1 MDGRRIASLTR
12 RWRAP
17 RAKGGRWLAVPALVL
32 ALGACGTSGTSAAQ
46 SGNAT
51 TAGSGAS
58 AGTASSA
65 MSAYTSCL
73 AQNGVTL
80 PTPSAGPGGGAGQGG
95 TPPSAQGGTRPQG
108 ARPSGSP
115 PSGMP
120 NGGQDAGAPGGGA
133 PGGALSTAAPAGV
146 DAQTWAKAR
155 TACASLA
162 PTPPAGQTAAPSAQ
176 PTS

>member
-1 MDGRRIASLTR
+1 MDGRRIASVTR
-12 RWRAP
+12 RWRAS

-32 ALGACGTSGTSAAQ
+32 ALGACGSGGTSTAQ
-46 SGNAT
+46 TGNAT
-51 TAGSGAS
+51 TAGSS
-58 AGTASSA
+58 ARGTSA

-80 PTPSAGPGGGAGQGG
+80 PTPSAGPGGGTGPGG
-95 TPPSAQGGTRPQG
+95 TPPSAQGGTQPQG

-120 NGGQDAGAPGGGA
+120 NGGQGAGAPGGGA

-162 PTPPAGQTAAPSAQ
+162 PTPPAAGQTAVPSAQ